1 MSFLEIIIIGIL
13 FNFAVIVIVGL
24 ITIIYNLSRSQFNFN
39 FQKEILALQKLSN
52 EYINIKNELKERN
65 LSRYTQNDFV
75 ILLPFSKIVML
86 FYVITHFFT
95 GTLNLF
101 LIQEM
106 ENGLSILRNRLKKDK
121 NDK

>member
-101 LIQEM
+101 LIQQM
-106 ENGLSILRNRLKKDK
+106 ENGLSILRNRLEKDK